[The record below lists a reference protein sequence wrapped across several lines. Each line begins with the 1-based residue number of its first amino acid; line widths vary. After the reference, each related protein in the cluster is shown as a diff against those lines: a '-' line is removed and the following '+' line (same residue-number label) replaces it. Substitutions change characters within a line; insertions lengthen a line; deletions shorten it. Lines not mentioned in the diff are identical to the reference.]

1 VSDKHKEKF
10 YDDVLCKDI
19 KTLTEILATISNSY
33 RLLVGAAEEFNRIS
47 LVHRHDAEEAID
59 RADDLGDIIDDVDR
73 ELKKLMRLYLHE
85 LACKIEYQELYNNKF
100 SSINSPKLP
109 TAEIIEEIEDN
120 E

>member
-1 VSDKHKEKF
+1 MIDKHIEKF

-19 KTLTEILATISNSY
+19 KILTEILATISNSY

-59 RADDLGDIIDDVDR
+59 RADDLGEIIDDVDR
-73 ELKKLMRLYLHE
+73 ELKKLMKLYLQE
-85 LACKIEYQELYNNKF
+85 LSCKIEYQGLYNNKASVII
-100 SSINSPKLP
+100 SSKPAA
-109 TAEIIEEIEDN
+109 AEFIEELEDN